1 MVTGFTFISNAVG
14 TFKSLILKNE
24 RAWKESTSKY
34 LNSILLYRQHKFTI
48 ILITLNSCYRE
59 LSNLKKLYNN

>member
-14 TFKSLILKNE
+14 TFKCLKLKNE

-34 LNSILLYRQHKFTI
+34 LNSIVLYRQHKFTI
-48 ILITLNSCYRE
+48 IPITLNICYRE
-59 LSNLKKLYNN
+59 